1 MAIFVLY
8 HKVLGDKVNL
18 YAEISP
24 NIDFFVR
31 ETFAERF
38 VNREITLDD
47 FFT

>member
-1 MAIFVLY
+1 MP
-8 HKVLGDKVNL
+8 
-18 YAEISP
+18 P

-47 FFT
+47 LFT